1 MLVLLVLDIE
11 KEDEKY
17 DRICEALEKLEYSRI
32 LEVNNW
38 STTTHGEAV
47 FKDIVVFPFN
57 VWCKRVRGDLNL
69 REEYEKI
76 RRELNKHHF
85 YGSIHLFVISGKIL
99 ECRRFLFTE
108 S

>member
-17 DRICEALEKLEYSRI
+17 DRICETLEKLEYSRT

-38 STTTHGEAV
+38 STTPHGEAV

-57 VWCKRVRGDLNL
+57 VWCKSI
-69 REEYEKI
+69 REGLYLEGEYEKI

-85 YGSIHLFVISGKIL
+85 YGSIHLFMISSKIL
-99 ECRRFLFTE
+99 ECRRFFF

>member
-17 DRICEALEKLEYSRI
+17 DRICEALEKLEYSRT
-32 LEVNNW
+32 LEMKNW
-38 STTTHGEAV
+38 STTSHGKAA
-47 FKDIVVFPFN
+47 FKDMVVFPFN
-57 VWCKRVRGDLNL
+57 VWCKSIEGLNL
-69 REEYEKI
+69 QEEYEKI

-85 YGSIHLFVISGKIL
+85 YGSVHLFMISGEIL

>member
-17 DRICEALEKLEYSRI
+17 REICDTLEKLEFSRT
-32 LEVNNW
+32 LEANNW
-38 STTTHGEAV
+38 GIMAHRGVAY
-47 FKDIVVFPFN
+47 KDIVVFPFN

-76 RRELNKHHF
+76 RRDLNKHHF